1 MATRKTKKTT
11 INKPQFTRPFETDY
25 AGAWKG
31 HCKSRE
37 SAILAAMLHVVRDG
51 YSRATITN
59 KETTEVVAR
68 VSLTPDRKRAMVD
81 VINPFKVIGR

>member
-11 INKPQFTRPFETDY
+11 TPQFKRAFETDY

-37 SAILAAMLHVVRDG
+37 SAILAAMLHIVQDG
-51 YSRATITN
+51 YSRATITDRN
-59 KETTEVVAR
+59 TMDVVAR
-68 VSLTPDRKRAMVD
+68 VSLSAARTQAVVEVVK
-81 VINPFKVIGR
+81 PFKVIGK

>member
-11 INKPQFTRPFETDY
+11 AEKRQFTRAFETDY

-37 SAILAAMLHVVRDG
+37 SAILAAMLHVVQDG
-51 YSRATITN
+51 YTRATITN
-59 KETTEVVAR
+59 KETMEVVAR
-68 VSLTPDRKRAMVD
+68 VSLSAARTQALVD
-81 VINPFKVIGR
+81 VIKPFKAIGK